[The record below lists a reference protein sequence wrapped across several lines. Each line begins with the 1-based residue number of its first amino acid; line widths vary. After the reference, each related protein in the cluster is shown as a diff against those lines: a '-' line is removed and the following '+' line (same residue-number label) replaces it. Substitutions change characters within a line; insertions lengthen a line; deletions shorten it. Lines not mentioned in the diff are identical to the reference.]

1 MVADVA
7 LLRLGLLGLR
17 AAVVVLVDLQMDP
30 HNPYLHSALGV
41 IIGIVVSRVSTFQSV
56 SILLIIL
63 LQLPLIKNFDRRKL
77 RHVTETLI
85 SKLPFVDALLSKL
98 LLPATLRCDF
108 GWDAAGWRPADSPEH
123 LGPWR
128 AQNFW
133 HLGADGRRYRS
144 ARTSFELFYEGSR
157 WVVRP
162 TGEPAYGLRSSDGA
176 SRWRPMASSG
186 LWEAH
191 SGGGW
196 LQMPWVQVSAV
207 DGGAAAEF
215 TEHAL
220 RSASAPVTLG
230 DASKWDAHVETKQQ
244 IFDDLDQGSGE
255 WTRTLV
261 KRGLLKRAAGHM
273 ARGRGDSREAVASL
287 FVKARRHPWLAARI
301 AGPRCQFD
309 AAERDAIAR
318 GLVDMLA
325 TAPAMA
331 LDALAELV
339 QLDDAVD
346 GRGRVRD
353 RDDAALRDDAV
364 RAGAAR
370 WLGAVDAA
378 VRLPPPRLRFGAS
391 VLEEVCVFATG
402 KRPRVTHVDAFCSRK
417 FLKHCLEA
425 CAPPRRPPA
434 FLDGDAVEAAARA
447 LDALRDQLIDEARE
461 RDDDDAPA
469 DGDDD
474 DSDADA
480 RTDDALGAAALLD
493 ALERHGPTA
502 ELTARQRASRRGRAA
517 AAEDPRWW
525 RELGRDRRDACSER
539 CPGAWRCPI
548 THDIMRDPVLVVESV
563 GNTYERRAIEAWFAR
578 RGPLTDPKSGLPV
591 SSSVVVPNLL
601 LASLIRDWCEKC
613 ARAAAS
619 DDDDDDSDP
628 RKTSDD
634 DDVA

>member
-1 MVADVA
+1 
-7 LLRLGLLGLR
+7 
-17 AAVVVLVDLQMDP
+17 MDP
-30 HNPYLHSALGV
+30 QNPYLHSLLGV

-176 SRWRPMASSG
+176 SRWRPTASSG

-309 AAERDAIAR
+309 EAERDAIA

-353 RDDAALRDDAV
+353 RDDAALRDDAGA
-364 RAGAAR
+364 RAAR

-447 LDALRDQLIDEARE
+447 LDALRDQLIDEARQQ
-461 RDDDDAPA
+461 RRRAA

-493 ALERHGPTA
+493 A
-502 ELTARQRASRRGRAA
+502 
-517 AAEDPRWW
+517 
-525 RELGRDRRDACSER
+525 ER

-634 DDVA
+634 EDVA

>member
-1 MVADVA
+1 
-7 LLRLGLLGLR
+7 
-17 AAVVVLVDLQMDP
+17 MDP
-30 HNPYLHSALGV
+30 QNPYLHSALGV

-77 RHVTETLI
+77 RH
-85 SKLPFVDALLSKL
+85 
-98 LLPATLRCDF
+98 
-108 GWDAAGWRPADSPEH
+108 
-123 LGPWR
+123 
-128 AQNFW
+128 NFW

-176 SRWRPMASSG
+176 SRWRPTASSG

-196 LQMPWVQVSAV
+196 LQMPWVQ
-207 DGGAAAEF
+207 
-215 TEHAL
+215 
-220 RSASAPVTLG
+220 
-230 DASKWDAHVETKQQ
+230 
-244 IFDDLDQGSGE
+244 
-255 WTRTLV
+255 
-261 KRGLLKRAAGHM
+261 
-273 ARGRGDSREAVASL
+273 
-287 FVKARRHPWLAARI
+287 
-301 AGPRCQFD
+301 
-309 AAERDAIAR
+309 
-318 GLVDMLA
+318 
-325 TAPAMA
+325 
-331 LDALAELV
+331 LV

-353 RDDAALRDDAV
+353 RDDAALATTPARCW
-364 RAGAAR
+364 RAR

-402 KRPRVTHVDAFCSRK
+402 KRPRRTTPTPFCSRK
-417 FLKHCLEA
+417 FLKHCPRPA
-425 CAPPRRPPA
+425 RRRGGRRRSSTATPSRPPR
-434 FLDGDAVEAAARA
+434 ARSTRSA
-447 LDALRDQLIDEARE
+447 TSSSTRRE
-461 RDDDDAPA
+461 PTTTTPA

-480 RTDDALGAAALLD
+480 RTDDALGPRRSWMRWSATG
-493 ALERHGPTA
+493 R
-502 ELTARQRASRRGRAA
+502 RRSSRRASARAGA
-517 AAEDPRWW
+517 AAEDPLVARA
-525 RELGRDRRDACSER
+525 RRDRRDACSER

-601 LASLIRDWCEKC
+601 LASLIRDWFK
-613 ARAAAS
+613 AS
-619 DDDDDDSDP
+619 TICVNAS
-628 RKTSDD
+628 
-634 DDVA
+634 V

>member
-1 MVADVA
+1 
-7 LLRLGLLGLR
+7 
-17 AAVVVLVDLQMDP
+17 MDP

-309 AAERDAIAR
+309 EAERDAIAR

-417 FLKHCLEA
+417 FLKHCLGA

-517 AAEDPRWW
+517 GAPRPP
-525 RELGRDRRDACSER
+525 RGRRRGPALVAR
-539 CPGAWRCPI
+539 ARPRPPRRLQRALPGRLAVPHHARHHARP
-548 THDIMRDPVLVVESV
+548 RPRRR
-563 GNTYERRAIEAWFAR
+563 ERRQHVRAPGHRGLVRAPRAFDGPQVGPPRVVVRRRAQPPPRVAHPRLVRKVRAR
-578 RGPLTDPKSGLPV
+578 RGVRRRRRRQRPPQDERRRGRSVTRKSLFAP
-591 SSSVVVPNLL
+591 S
-601 LASLIRDWCEKC
+601 
-613 ARAAAS
+613 
-619 DDDDDDSDP
+619 
-628 RKTSDD
+628 
-634 DDVA
+634 

>member
-1 MVADVA
+1 
-7 LLRLGLLGLR
+7 
-17 AAVVVLVDLQMDP
+17 
-30 HNPYLHSALGV
+30 
-41 IIGIVVSRVSTFQSV
+41 
-56 SILLIIL
+56 
-63 LQLPLIKNFDRRKL
+63 
-77 RHVTETLI
+77 
-85 SKLPFVDALLSKL
+85 
-98 LLPATLRCDF
+98 
-108 GWDAAGWRPADSPEH
+108 
-123 LGPWR
+123 
-128 AQNFW
+128 
-133 HLGADGRRYRS
+133 
-144 ARTSFELFYEGSR
+144 
-157 WVVRP
+157 
-162 TGEPAYGLRSSDGA
+162 
-176 SRWRPMASSG
+176 
-186 LWEAH
+186 
-191 SGGGW
+191 
-196 LQMPWVQVSAV
+196 MPWVQVSAV

-309 AAERDAIAR
+309 EAERDAIAGWWTCSR
-318 GLVDMLA
+318 RRRPWPSTRSRSSCSSTTPSTAAAASGTA
-325 TAPAMA
+325 TTRRSRRRPC
-331 LDALAELV
+331 
-339 QLDDAVD
+339 
-346 GRGRVRD
+346 
-353 RDDAALRDDAV
+353 
-364 RAGAAR
+364 GAAR

-402 KRPRVTHVDAFCSRK
+402 KRPRGGRRRRSARASSSSTASRP
-417 FLKHCLEA
+417 A
-425 CAPPRRPPA
+425 RRRGGRRRSSTATPSRPPR
-434 FLDGDAVEAAARA
+434 ARSTRSA
-447 LDALRDQLIDEARE
+447 TSSSTRRGATTTT
-461 RDDDDAPA
+461 PA

-563 GNTYERRAIEAWFAR
+563 GNTYERRAIEAWFAPR
-578 RGPLTDPKSGLPV
+578 PLTDPKSGLPV

-634 DDVA
+634 EDVA